1 MVLKWTKKTSSEPEA
16 AKPASEDVA
25 ALSNAPMPAA
35 KDILPHYGK
44 HVFTG
49 SLADHYLKKNGGSGA
64 ILEDSTWVSDR
75 AKADI
80 VAAAV
85 LEW

>member
-1 MVLKWTKKTSSEPEA
+1 MVLQWKPKEGSSSPAKSDGPAVAPLTS
-16 AKPASEDVA
+16 
-25 ALSNAPMPAA
+25 APMPKAENVFS
-35 KDILPHYGK
+35 HYGK

-49 SLADHYLKKNGGSGA
+49 ALADHYLKKNGGSGA
-64 ILEDSTWVSDR
+64 MLEDSTWVSDR
-75 AKADI
+75 SKADI

>member
-1 MVLKWTKKTSSEPEA
+1 MVLQWKSKDAPAKTDG
-16 AKPASEDVA
+16 PAVLTS
-25 ALSNAPMPAA
+25 APMPVAG
-35 KDILPHYGK
+35 DVYSHYGK

-49 SLADHYLKKNGGSGA
+49 ALADHYLKKNGGSGA

-75 AKADI
+75 SKADI

>member
-1 MVLKWTKKTSSEPEA
+1 MVLKGLTKSASSSKVTA
-16 AKPASEDVA
+16 G
-25 ALSNAPMPAA
+25 LSKDPMPAA
-35 KDILPHYGK
+35 GDVYSHYGK

-49 SLADHYLKKNGGSGA
+49 ALADHYLKKNGGSGA

>member
-1 MVLKWTKKTSSEPEA
+1 MVLKGLSKSLSSS
-16 AKPASEDVA
+16 KVTTG
-25 ALSNAPMPAA
+25 LSNDPMPAA
-35 KDILPHYGK
+35 GEVFGHYGK

-49 SLADHYLKKNGGSGA
+49 ALADHYLKKNGGSGA
-64 ILEDSTWVSDR
+64 MLEDSTWVSDR
-75 AKADI
+75 SKADI